1 MRKAFIKKL
10 VELAEKDPRIHLL
23 TGDLGF
29 FVVEPFADRFPE
41 RFINAGVAEQNMMG
55 MATGM
60 AEAGLIPFVYS
71 IATFATLRPY
81 EFIRN
86 GPVLHNLPVKIVGIG
101 GGVEYSHHGPTH
113 FGLDDVGAL
122 RVQPGLSIIT
132 PCDSDQLNTALEKTW
147 DAPGPAY
154 YRLSKNEN
162 VSVPGLN
169 GKFEPGKLDLIANGQ
184 DALIIAMGNA
194 ATLAAKAESELRQN
208 GINTTVALVSSM
220 NPSPEEHLIETIS
233 RHRHVFTVEA
243 HFINGGLGS
252 MVSEVIAENGLN
264 ARLTRLAVRQT
275 PTRSVGSEQ
284 FLQDR
289 FGISSACIFD
299 TVVKCLNL
307 AAR

>member
-10 VELAEKDPRIHLL
+10 IELAQRDQRIYLL

-29 FVVEPFADRFPE
+29 FVVEPFAERFPE

-60 AEAGLIPFVYS
+60 AESGLIPFVYS

-132 PCDSDQLNTALEKTW
+132 PCDSDQLGTALEKTW
-147 DAPGPAY
+147 DTPGPAY
-154 YRLSKNEN
+154 YRLSKNEG
-162 VSVPGLN
+162 VTVPGLN
-169 GKFEPGKLDLIANGQ
+169 GRFEVGKIDLIANGQ

-194 ATLAAKAESELRQN
+194 ASQAASAERALAQK
-208 GINTTVALVSSM
+208 GISATVALVSSIS
-220 NPSPEEHLIETIS
+220 PRPEEHLIETIS
-233 RHRHVFTVEA
+233 RHRHIFTVEA
-243 HFINGGLGS
+243 HYINGALGS
-252 MVSEVIAENGLN
+252 MISEVIAENGLN
-264 ARLTRLAVRQT
+264 ARLSRIAVRQNPHGT
-275 PTRSVGSEQ
+275 VGSED
-284 FLQDR
+284 FLNESL
-289 FGISSACIFD
+289 GISAQSIVD
-299 TVVKCLNL
+299 TVVASLNL

>member
-1 MRKAFIKKL
+1 MRKAFIQKL
-10 VELAEKDPRIHLL
+10 IELAQKDSRIYLL

-29 FVVEPFADRFPE
+29 FVVEPFAERFPE

-55 MATGM
+55 AATGM

-132 PCDSDQLNTALEKTW
+132 PCDSDQLKTALEKTY

-154 YRLSKNEN
+154 YRLSKNEGVTIPN
-162 VSVPGLN
+162 LN
-169 GKFEPGKLDLIANGQ
+169 GKFETGKLDLIASGP
-184 DALIIAMGNA
+184 DALIIAMGNSA
-194 ATLAAKAESELRQN
+194 QEAAKAESKLSHK
-208 GINTTVALVSSM
+208 GINATVALVSSM
-220 NPSPEEHLIETIS
+220 SPSPEEHLIETIS
-233 RHRHVFTVEA
+233 RHRHVFTVES
-243 HFINGGLGS
+243 HYINGALGS
-252 MVSEVIAENGLN
+252 MVSEVISENGLN
-264 ARLTRLAVRQT
+264 ARLTRLAVRHN
-275 PTRSVGSEQ
+275 PHGLVGSEKYM
-284 FLQDR
+284 QDR
-289 FGISSACIFD
+289 LGISSQCITE
-299 TVVKCLNL
+299 TVVNSLNL

>member
-1 MRKAFIKKL
+1 MRKAFIEKL
-10 VELAEKDPRIHLL
+10 IELAEKDRRIHLL

-29 FVVEPFADRFPE
+29 FVVEPFAERFAD

-60 AEAGLIPFVYS
+60 AEAGMIPFVYS

-132 PCDSDQLNTALEKTW
+132 PCDSLQLKTALGKTW
-147 DAPGPAY
+147 EMPGPAY

-162 VSVPGLN
+162 ISLPELN
-169 GKFEPGKLDLIANGQ
+169 GQFELGKLDLIANGQ

-194 ATLAAKAESELRQN
+194 ATEAAKAESALRQQ
-208 GINTTVALVSSM
+208 GIHTTVALVSSM

-233 RHRHVFTVEA
+233 HHRHVFTVES
-243 HFINGGLGS
+243 HFINGALGS

-264 ARLTRLAVRQT
+264 ARLTRLAVRQN
-275 PTRSVGSEQ
+275 PRGAVGSEQ
-284 FLQDR
+284 FLKDR
-289 FGISSACIFD
+289 FGISAKCVAD

>member
-10 VELAEKDPRIHLL
+10 VELAQKDPRIHLL

-29 FVVEPFADRFPE
+29 FVVEPFAERFPE

-122 RVQPGLSIIT
+122 RVQPALSIIT
-132 PCDSDQLNTALEKTW
+132 PCDSDQLNTALDKTW

-169 GKFEPGKLDLIANGQ
+169 GKFELGKLDLIANGQ

-194 ATLAAKAESELRQN
+194 ATLAAKAELELRQN
-208 GINTTVALVSSM
+208 GINATVALVSSM

-243 HFINGGLGS
+243 HYVNGGLGS

-289 FGISSACIFD
+289 FGISSSCIFD

>member
-1 MRKAFIKKL
+1 MRKAFVKKL
-10 VELAEKDPRIHLL
+10 VELAEREPRIHLL

-29 FVVEPFADRFPE
+29 YVVEPFAERFPA

-60 AEAGLIPFVYS
+60 AESGLIPFVYS

-86 GPVLHNLPVKIVGIG
+86 GPVLHNLPVKIVGVG

-132 PCDSDQLNTALEKTW
+132 PCDSDQLNTAIEKTW

-154 YRLSKNEN
+154 YRLSKNEGIT
-162 VSVPGLN
+162 VPGLN
-169 GKFEPGKLDLIANGQ
+169 GRFEIGKIDFIANGQ

-194 ATLAAKAESELRQN
+194 APEAQKAELSLAQK
-208 GINTTVALVSSM
+208 GISATVALVSSI
-220 NPSPEEHLIETIS
+220 SPRPEDHLIETIS
-233 RHRHVFTVEA
+233 RHRYVFTVEA
-243 HFINGGLGS
+243 HYINGGLGS

-264 ARLTRLAVRQT
+264 ARLTRLAVRQV
-275 PTRSVGSEQ
+275 PKGMVGSEQ
-284 FLQDR
+284 YLCER
-289 FGISSACIFD
+289 LGISAKDITD
-299 TVVKCLNL
+299 KVVSCLNL

>member
-29 FVVEPFADRFPE
+29 FVVEPFADRFPD

-60 AEAGLIPFVYS
+60 AESGLIPFVYS

-132 PCDSDQLNTALEKTW
+132 PCDSQQLSAALEKTW

-154 YRLSKNEN
+154 YRLSKNES
-162 VSVPGLN
+162 VTVPGLDGRFAI
-169 GKFEPGKLDLIANGQ
+169 GKIDLITHGQ

-194 ATLAAKAESELRQN
+194 APEAAKAERTLAQN
-208 GINTTVALVSSM
+208 GINATVALVSSI
-220 NPSPEEHLIETIS
+220 SPCPVEPLIESIS

-243 HFINGGLGS
+243 HYINGGLGS

-264 ARLTRLAVRQT
+264 ARLSRIAVRKN
-275 PTRSVGSEQ
+275 PHGSVGSEQ
-284 FLQDR
+284 FLYER
-289 FGISSACIFD
+289 LGISAQSIAD
-299 TVVKCLNL
+299 TVVSCLNL
-307 AAR
+307 ATR

>member
-1 MRKAFIKKL
+1 MRKAFIQKL
-10 VELAEKDPRIHLL
+10 IELADKDKRIYLL
-23 TGDLGF
+23 TGDLGY
-29 FVVEPFADRFPE
+29 FVVEPFAEKFPD

-60 AEAGLIPFVYS
+60 AEAGMIPFVYS

-132 PCDSDQLNTALEKTW
+132 PCDSAQLKTALQKTW
-147 DAPGPAY
+147 DMPGPAY

-162 VSVPGLN
+162 ISLPELN
-169 GKFEPGKLDLIANGQ
+169 GNFELGKLDLLANGQ
-184 DALIIAMGNA
+184 DALIIAMGNS
-194 ATLAAKAESELRQN
+194 ATEAAKAESLLRQQ
-208 GINTTVALVSSM
+208 GIQATVALVSSM

-233 RHRHVFTVEA
+233 RHRHVFTVES
-243 HFINGGLGS
+243 HYINGALGS
-252 MVSEVIAENGLN
+252 MISEVIAENGLN
-264 ARLTRLAVRQT
+264 ARLTRLAVRQN
-275 PTRSVGSEQ
+275 PHGAVGSEQ
-284 FLQDR
+284 YLQER
-289 FGISSACIFD
+289 FGISAKCVAD

>member
-10 VELAEKDPRIHLL
+10 VELAEKDQRIHLL

-29 FVVEPFADRFPE
+29 FVVEPFAERFPE

-169 GKFEPGKLDLIANGQ
+169 GKFEFGKLDLIANGQ

-194 ATLAAKAESELRQN
+194 AILAAKAEAQLRTN
-208 GINTTVALVSSM
+208 GISATVALVSSM

-243 HFINGGLGS
+243 HFVNGGLGS
-252 MVSEVIAENGLN
+252 LVSEVIAENGLN

-275 PTRSVGSEQ
+275 PNRAVGSEQ

-289 FGISSACIFD
+289 FGISSGCIFD

>member
-10 VELAEKDPRIHLL
+10 VELAEKDKRIYLL

-29 FVVEPFADRFPE
+29 FVVEPFAERFPD

-86 GPVLHNLPVKIVGIG
+86 GPVLHNLPVRIVGIG

-132 PCDSDQLNTALEKTW
+132 PCDSAQLDNALEKTW
-147 DAPGPAY
+147 DMQGPAY
-154 YRLSKNEN
+154 YRLSKNELA
-162 VSVPGLN
+162 PLPQLN
-169 GKFEPGKLDLIANGQ
+169 GQFELGKINLIANGQ
-184 DALIIAMGNA
+184 DALIIAMGNMA
-194 ATLAAKAESELRQN
+194 HEAAKAESLLNQK
-208 GINTTVALVSSM
+208 GIAATVALVSSLA
-220 NPSPEEHLIETIS
+220 PSPEEHLIETIS
-233 RHRHVFTVEA
+233 RHRHVFTLES
-243 HFINGGLGS
+243 HYINGALGS

-264 ARLTRLAVRQT
+264 ARLTRLAVRHN
-275 PTRSVGSEQ
+275 PHGVVGSEQ

-289 FGISSACIFD
+289 FGISAQSVAD
-299 TVVKCLNL
+299 TVITSLNL

>member
-1 MRKAFIKKL
+1 MRKAFIQKL
-10 VELAEKDPRIHLL
+10 IELAEKDKRIFLL
-23 TGDLGF
+23 TGDLGY
-29 FVVEPFADRFPE
+29 FVIEPFAERFPD

-132 PCDSDQLNTALEKTW
+132 PCDSAQLKTALQKTW
-147 DAPGPAY
+147 DMPGPAY
-154 YRLSKNEN
+154 FRLSKNEN
-162 VSVPGLN
+162 ISLPELN
-169 GKFEPGKLDLIANGQ
+169 GQFELGKLDLIANGQ
-184 DALIIAMGNA
+184 DALIIAMGNS
-194 ATLAAKAESELRQN
+194 ATEAAKAEATLRQQ
-208 GINTTVALVSSM
+208 GVHATVALVSSM

-233 RHRHVFTVEA
+233 HHRHVFTVEA
-243 HFINGGLGS
+243 HYINGALGS

-264 ARLTRLAVRQT
+264 ARLTRLAVRHN
-275 PTRSVGSEQ
+275 PHGAVGSEQ
-284 FLQDR
+284 YLQDR
-289 FGISSACIFD
+289 FGISAKCVAD